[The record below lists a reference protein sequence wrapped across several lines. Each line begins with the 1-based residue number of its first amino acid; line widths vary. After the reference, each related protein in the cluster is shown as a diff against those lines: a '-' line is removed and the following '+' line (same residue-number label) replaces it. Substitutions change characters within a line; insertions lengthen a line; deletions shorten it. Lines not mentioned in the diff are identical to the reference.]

1 MLLENLAP
9 LPTKT
14 VNYAWKNSCEICI
27 SSYSSINRSVLQEH
41 ALFEHFAELWLID
54 QKLLIK
60 MRTKQTFHQ
69 TPPHPYK
76 ICSVNN
82 SCLQLSLIAFSTLS
96 FTHQNMPDVLI
107 GSLKAAK
114 ADADPQKTLTAPHV
128 AGSNSS
134 FPQLQGFAA
143 VHQHFHRF
151 FNTSLQYVF
160 QRVIILV
167 LGEGGAK
174 TTYTV
179 DTFLLLLYS
188 WSTACG
194 PGVHISVFTMASNVV
209 HPIRF

>member
-1 MLLENLAP
+1 MHEKTHARFAFHLTAR
-9 LPTKT
+9 PTGLFYNT
-14 VNYAWKNSCEICI
+14 PF
-27 SSYSSINRSVLQEH
+27 
-41 ALFEHFAELWLID
+41 FEHFAELRLID

-60 MRTKQTFHQ
+60 MRSKQTCYFHQ

-167 LGEGGAK
+167 LRGGK
-174 TTYTV
+174 KQKQHIPLTHFYYHYTHGLRHV
-179 DTFLLLLYS
+179 
-188 WSTACG
+188 
-194 PGVHISVFTMASNVV
+194 VHISVFTMASNVV

>member
-1 MLLENLAP
+1 MLLENWAP
-9 LPTKT
+9 LPTKE
-14 VNYAWKNSCEICI
+14 VNYAWKNS
-27 SSYSSINRSVLQEH
+27 YSSTDRSVLQEH
-41 ALFEHFAELWLID
+41 TLFKHFAELRLID
-54 QKLLIK
+54 QKLLFK
-60 MRTKQTFHQ
+60 MRSKQTCYFHQ

-82 SCLQLSLIAFSTLS
+82 SCLQLSLIAFST
-96 FTHQNMPDVLI
+96 HQNMPDVLI

-114 ADADPQKTLTAPHV
+114 ADADPQKPLTAPHV

-167 LGEGGAK
+167 LRGEK
-174 TTYTV
+174 KQTTYTV
-179 DTFLLLLYS
+179 DISNITLVY
-188 WSTACG
+188 ACG
-194 PGVHISVFTMASNVV
+194 PGVHI
-209 HPIRF
+209 